1 MINRLLVS
9 LLPVALVLPSFL
21 LGCNST
27 ERVEEEYSMV
37 QTTTIP
43 LIDAAVP
50 ANTETATFALG

>member
-9 LLPVALVLPSFL
+9 LLLVALVLPSFL

-27 ERVEEEYSMV
+27 KSVEEEYSMA